1 MFKLGGPSSWS
12 TNLTGWS
19 TFMGN
24 LAEIVEP
31 CSNMQMRL
39 SLELHEA
46 PDMGAHYET
55 RWMEPLRR
63 LREKTGACCRVVL
76 STRLRSPADW
86 YVSLYRWG
94 AEPRLK
100 QFNVTLERWASENMQ
115 SVLQYW
121 GPVRRS
127 QPLWTLAPAIPNV
140 CLAVAQYK
148 DWKRG
153 NGNAGGKQW
162 FASFGAAEHERS
174 IRMLEDDYQ
183 LVWPTERFDDGLRL
197 LPKLLSLPVC
207 AKAWLEA
214 LHIDISPSWNH
225 QSGGV
230 QGSAKQTLIESNAR
244 ICDGNLTRCAEHVH
258 AIAPWD
264 VKLYEHFRARFPN
277 AEQASELR
285 LTRLKASDSGTA
297 CSTRCQ
303 VSCDRELFGRLTR
316 LTASESE
323 SAKRE
328 LGELLSSVWPAGAVG
343 DGGTSFVSSW
353 QAGGKQRK
361 IAHADK
367 LARLLLAIGA
377 FPMPKP
383 YSKLLYEPCIH
394 LCRLEHESASSST

>member
-1 MFKLGGPSSWS
+1 MASCVVWVDRHVHKNGGTSGRYVMSGLSNRGLMFKLGGPSSWS

-63 LREKTGACCRVVL
+63 LREKTGAYCRVVL

-140 CLAVAQYK
+140 CLAVAAVQ
-148 DWKRG
+148 G
-153 NGNAGGKQW
+153 
-162 FASFGAAEHERS
+162 
-174 IRMLEDDYQ
+174 
-183 LVWPTERFDDGLRL
+183 
-197 LPKLLSLPVC
+197 
-207 AKAWLEA
+207 LEA
-214 LHIDISPSWNH
+214 
-225 QSGGV
+225 
-230 QGSAKQTLIESNAR
+230 
-244 ICDGNLTRCAEHVH
+244 
-258 AIAPWD
+258 
-264 VKLYEHFRARFPN
+264 
-277 AEQASELR
+277 
-285 LTRLKASDSGTA
+285 
-297 CSTRCQ
+297 
-303 VSCDRELFGRLTR
+303 
-316 LTASESE
+316 
-323 SAKRE
+323 
-328 LGELLSSVWPAGAVG
+328 
-343 DGGTSFVSSW
+343 W
-353 QAGGKQRK
+353 QW
-361 IAHADK
+361 
-367 LARLLLAIGA
+367 
-377 FPMPKP
+377 
-383 YSKLLYEPCIH
+383 
-394 LCRLEHESASSST
+394 